1 MTPTKATPAGLRA
14 AIEVARRPNV
24 TIASQQPVPGL
35 PPSRWTQVVP
45 TMGRTPQQ
53 VAASVVHALTAANPA
68 PARVLLDE
76 LRGDSKHT
84 ISGAVR
90 ILARQHPELRGR
102 WGVYLS
108 GGSLAHA
115 RNLNDEGK
123 KPQGALDFVHE
134 GGGYVVAEMYDP
146 KLFDHRVIDYLRSKG
161 VKPSVVIGVDEKHRA
176 KNGVMTGVL
185 DDGVRG
191 DAQLRSRVA
200 RAKVAFPDL
209 FQRGAVG
216 AWVFRDVPRR
226 GGNGPDEAID
236 VPRRLRLFSS
246 LTAAAHG
253 GDNFAP

>member
-108 GGSLAHA
+108 GSC
-115 RNLNDEGK
+115 
-123 KPQGALDFVHE
+123 
-134 GGGYVVAEMYDP
+134 
-146 KLFDHRVIDYLRSKG
+146 S
-161 VKPSVVIGVDEKHRA
+161 S
-176 KNGVMTGVL
+176 
-185 DDGVRG
+185 RG
-191 DAQLRSRVA
+191 
-200 RAKVAFPDL
+200 
-209 FQRGAVG
+209 
-216 AWVFRDVPRR
+216 RR
-226 GGNGPDEAID
+226 
-236 VPRRLRLFSS
+236 
-246 LTAAAHG
+246 
-253 GDNFAP
+253 